1 MRSFVIAHHRA
12 FVQFGLALFIVSA
25 ALFVCGCAV
34 PTWISDI
41 DNLIPVILSAFG
53 GLASVITG
61 FLGGSALETTITNW
75 ITEIETGVNDVEE
88 LVEQYQQ
95 SADPTVL
102 NDIEAALADV
112 KTNLQTDFSNLGLPA
127 VLLSVI
133 AQVASITL
141 ATLQAIVSVIPAFAA
156 KAGTTLSIT
165 VPMNKAELRGAYQTL
180 FKKTTGDPKLDA
192 LLLKVKV

>member
-12 FVQFGLALFIVSA
+12 FVQLGLALLFVSA

-61 FLGGSALETTITNW
+61 FLGGSALATTITNW

-88 LVEQYQQ
+88 LVQQYQQ
-95 SADPTVL
+95 SSDPTVL

-180 FKKTTGDPKLDA
+180 FKKTTGNPKLDA